1 MKYKI
6 AKIHCLK
13 LTERGDDIILR
24 QQVKLQQLNNSNPI
38 AHVLLLSISSLY
50 YNNFYRYNLPYII

>member
-13 LTERGDDIILR
+13 LSERGDDIILR
-24 QQVKLQQLNNSNPI
+24 QQVKLQQLKTPI

-50 YNNFYRYNLPYII
+50 YNDFYRYNLPYII